1 MNVDPKQ
8 SESLISTFCEMNDE
22 FREKAVAA
30 VNKVFFRLC
39 HLNGLYEERNSCY
52 KRKSSACYF

>member
-8 SESLISTFCEMNDE
+8 IEGLISTFCEMNDE

-30 VNKVFFRLC
+30 VNKVFYTTLPQQLFFFL
-39 HLNGLYEERNSCY
+39 
-52 KRKSSACYF
+52 